1 MCNICKNTLQGFT
14 IDHQEDSCPLRMS
27 RYCSYCA
34 KYGHLTKSCPAKP
47 LIHFR
52 EPAFLEQLIP
62 PSELKEKGIA
72 TKTPIHYINEKQEFL
87 YVKNNDKDILSY
99 MQGQSIKPSK
109 KSKDNRH
116 LIEEYAKNNN
126 KRLVYVS

>member
-1 MCNICKNTLQGFT
+1 
-14 IDHQEDSCPLRMS
+14 MS

-52 EPAFLEQLIP
+52 EPTFLEQLIP
-62 PSELKEKGIA
+62 PSELKEKEIM
-72 TKTPIHYINEKQEFL
+72 TKTPIHYVSEKQEFL
-87 YVKNNDKDILSY
+87 YVKNSDKDIISF
-99 MQGQSIKPSK
+99 MQGVSIKAGK
-109 KSKDNRH
+109 KNKDNR
-116 LIEEYAKNNN
+116 LILEEYAKNNN